1 MESALV
7 TVVAGIV
14 AAVAAVSL
22 VPLLTRISSSNASM
36 GASPLLALGIGI
48 APIFIMLYARYNE
61 RKQGREL
68 KLWAV
73 EANESVLFKQIDV
86 DLAPV
91 FSEVTRN

>member
-14 AAVAAVSL
+14 AAVAAVTL
-22 VPLLTRISSSNASM
+22 VPLLTRISSSNVSL
-36 GASPLLALGIGI
+36 GISPLLTLGVGI

-68 KLWAV
+68 RLWAV
-73 EANESVLFKQIDV
+73 EANEGELFKQIDF

-91 FSEVTRN
+91 FSEVTGN